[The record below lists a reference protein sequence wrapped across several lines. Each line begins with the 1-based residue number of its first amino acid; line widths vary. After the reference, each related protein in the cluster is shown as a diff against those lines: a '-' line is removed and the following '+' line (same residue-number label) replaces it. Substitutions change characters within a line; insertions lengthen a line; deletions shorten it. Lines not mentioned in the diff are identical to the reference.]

1 MEEVLIRQQVD
12 VELYKVVHK
21 RKMRK
26 NNNGLT
32 GLLAGITI
40 AGAFALYNPLCSQQN
55 SAGYSFSAASQQSNR
70 ESKDKKAIAQNS
82 RYIRDYQT
90 ADFSKDSDKVI
101 LARMLFGEARSCSDS
116 EKVAI
121 AYTAINRAN
130 DGKKWNGE
138 TVREVIL
145 KPYQYSCFNYN
156 DRNRSKLFD
165 PEKYDAKSFQKCL
178 AIAEAVL
185 TKKYADPTNGAT
197 HYHTLNIK
205 PRWAKSS
212 KMKKIGRIKDSA
224 HIFYREL

>member
-1 MEEVLIRQQVD
+1 MNYEGKSEEV
-12 VELYKVVHK
+12 
-21 RKMRK
+21 
-26 NNNGLT
+26 
-32 GLLAGITI
+32 
-40 AGAFALYNPLCSQQN
+40 
-55 SAGYSFSAASQQSNR
+55 
-70 ESKDKKAIAQNS
+70 
-82 RYIRDYQT
+82 
-90 ADFSKDSDKVI
+90 
-101 LARMLFGEARSCSDS
+101 GEAIPEQFFPPCIKKILLGLRDGRKRAVFILLNFLRSVGWGYDAI
-116 EKVAI
+116 EQRLQEWNKV
-121 AYTAINRAN
+121 NP
-130 DGKKWNGE
+130 E
-138 TVREVIL
+138 PVREVIL